1 MIDSKKYLDIGFQFH
16 GHKCPAMPLGLKAGS
31 IAMNKLDVERSQA
44 GELYTIL
51 DLGDF
56 HCATCFA
63 DGVQV
68 ITGCTYG
75 KGNISRSHK
84 GKFSLT
90 LIDQKNRKGVK
101 VTPSGKWLK
110 QAFQSEFMEL
120 RKKGIPPQEISSEI
134 ADPLIEKVLNI
145 SDDNF
150 SVEIIPDINIK
161 VPPHIWEKDLCEEC
175 GELTV
180 AEYGHYLDGKFL
192 CKDCAEMSEGIFGK
206 RRGPIIIKNT

>member
-1 MIDSKKYLDIGFQFH
+1 MIKVIDYLEMGFKFH
-16 GHKCPAMPLGLKAGS
+16 GHKCPAMPLGLKAAS
-31 IAMNKLDVERSQA
+31 IAMNTLNVERSQA

-63 DGVQV
+63 DGVQI

-90 LIDQKNRKGVK
+90 LIDRKNGKGVK
-101 VTPSGKWLK
+101 IIPSGKWLK

-120 RKKGIPPQEISSEI
+120 RKKGIPPQQISPEI
-134 ADPLIEKVLNI
+134 ADPLIEKVLNAPE
-145 SDDNF
+145 DLF
-150 SVEIIPDINIK
+150 KVELFPKINIEI
-161 VPPHIWEKDLCEEC
+161 PPHIWDKDICEKC

-180 AEYGHYLDGKFL
+180 AEYAHYINGQFL
-192 CKDCAEMSEGIFGK
+192 CKDCARMTKGILGISRK
-206 RRGPIIIKNT
+206 PTIV

>member
-1 MIDSKKYLDIGFQFH
+1 MINPREYLEMGFKFH
-16 GHKCPAMPLGLKAGS
+16 GHKCPAMPLGLKAAS
-31 IAMNKLDVERSQA
+31 IAMNTLNVERSQA

-63 DGVQV
+63 DGVQI

-90 LIDQKNRKGVK
+90 LIDRKNGRGVK
-101 VTPSGKWLK
+101 VIPSGEWLK
-110 QAFQSEFMEL
+110 QAFQSDFMEQ
-120 RKKGIPPQEISSEI
+120 RKKGIPPQNISTEITN
-134 ADPLIEKVLNI
+134 PLIEKVLN
-145 SDDNF
+145 SSNDQF
-150 SVEIIPDINIK
+150 KVELLPKINIEI
-161 VPPHIWEKDLCEEC
+161 PPHIWDKDLCEEC

-180 AEYGHYLDGKFL
+180 AEYGHYINGKFL
-192 CKDCAEMSEGIFGK
+192 CKDCARMTDNILGGP
-206 RRGPIIIKNT
+206 RGPKIV

>member
-1 MIDSKKYLDIGFQFH
+1 MINPREYLEMGFKFH
-16 GHKCPAMPLGLKAGS
+16 GHKCPAMPLGLKAAS
-31 IAMNKLDVERSQA
+31 IAMNTLNVERSQA

-63 DGVQV
+63 DGVQI

-90 LIDQKNRKGVK
+90 LIDRKNGRGVK
-101 VTPSGKWLK
+101 VIPSGEWLK
-110 QAFQSEFMEL
+110 QAFQSDFMEQ
-120 RKKGIPPQEISSEI
+120 RKKGIPPQNISFEIT
-134 ADPLIEKVLNI
+134 DPLIEKVLN
-145 SDDNF
+145 SSNDQF
-150 SVEIIPDINIK
+150 KVELLPEINIEI
-161 VPPHIWEKDLCEEC
+161 PPHIWDKDLCEKC

-180 AEYGHYLDGKFL
+180 AEYGHYINGKFL
-192 CKDCAEMSEGIFGK
+192 CKDCVGMTENILG
-206 RRGPIIIKNT
+206 RVRGPKIV